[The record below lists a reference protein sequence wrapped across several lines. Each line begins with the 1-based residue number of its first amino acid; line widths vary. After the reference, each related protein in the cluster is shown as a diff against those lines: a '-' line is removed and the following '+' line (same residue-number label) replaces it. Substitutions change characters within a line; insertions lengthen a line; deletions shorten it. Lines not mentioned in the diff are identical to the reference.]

1 MHLHYCFD
9 LAYLQKIENAKK
21 TNILSLTEHGLEEI
35 PEPVFQLGSLR
46 TLDISK
52 NKLQRLGKVGQLTD
66 LKTLNCDD
74 NSLHSDAIAPISKL
88 AKLQSL
94 SMGKNR
100 LENPA
105 NQSFPTLPPK
115 IKTLK
120 LHYNSF
126 SSIPKQIV
134 DPKLRLLEK
143 LDLAHNNLASI
154 PAEICNLVAL
164 TELILDNNV
173 IVSIPDELGQV
184 KKLKA
189 LSLKNNYIQVKST
202 NFTAANPQPIP
213 ASVFLDTL
221 LIDLNLHGNPMTNTQ
236 LNEFQGFAAFLDRR
250 KKKKTTALTGG
261 ALVNMSVC
269 GLE

>member
-1 MHLHYCFD
+1 M
-9 LAYLQKIENAKK
+9 
-21 TNILSLTEHGLEEI
+21 T
-35 PEPVFQLGSLR
+35 SLR

-52 NKLQRLGKVGQLTD
+52 NKLQRLGKIGQLTE

-74 NSLHSDAIAPISKL
+74 NSLHSGAIAPISKL
-88 AKLQSL
+88 TKLQSL
-94 SMGKNR
+94 SLGKNR
-100 LENPA
+100 LEDPA
-105 NQSFPTLPPK
+105 KSFPALPPK

-120 LHYNSF
+120 IHHNSF

-143 LDLAHNNLASI
+143 LDLASNNLASI
-154 PAEICNLVAL
+154 PAEIANLVGL

-173 IVSIPDELGQV
+173 IVSIPNELGQL

-202 NFTAANPQPIP
+202 SFTHTNPQPIP
-213 ASVFLDTL
+213 ASVFQDTL
-221 LIDLNLHGNPMTNTQ
+221 LIDLNLHGNQMTNTQ
-236 LNEFQGFAAFLDRR
+236 LNEFEGFDTFLERR

-261 ALVNMSVC
+261 ALVNLSVC